1 MIYPAG
7 AYRGLILQWEMPCSR
22 LTAWRWEEERM
33 PQIFADL
40 YLTFQ
45 STWLKHIV
53 KSKYC
58 TQAIIKDIGDNVGPP
73 IVVTNDGVS
82 LLHMRKK
89 IGMQFS
95 VQTDLWSKT
104 KTVLMQNANAKHALC
119 LLQVH
124 FRHIRNQRI
133 QKVWQITRRSM
144 TRVWSPFTLFYQ
156 WLWFLQHFLHT
167 DFLRFWYIWAEP

>member
-1 MIYPAG
+1 
-7 AYRGLILQWEMPCSR
+7 
-22 LTAWRWEEERM
+22 M

-95 VQTDLWSKT
+95 LQTDL
-104 KTVLMQNANAKHALC
+104 
-119 LLQVH
+119 
-124 FRHIRNQRI
+124 
-133 QKVWQITRRSM
+133 
-144 TRVWSPFTLFYQ
+144 
-156 WLWFLQHFLHT
+156 
-167 DFLRFWYIWAEP
+167 